1 MQQEEQLI
9 TATVDAAQSI
19 LRKQINMSNF
29 YNKKGVSGAPIDMSD
44 DSRTIVVYYSAF
56 GNVDSD
62 GDMIM
67 PGAFTKSLKENGP
80 QGKNRIWH
88 LFNHS
93 TDKPVAKPFDMAED
107 SFGLKS
113 YVKMPN
119 TTLGRDTYELYKDG
133 HITEHSIGF
142 QTVKSQAK
150 SAYNEISEI
159 KLFEGSSVLWGANAN
174 TPTVMV
180 KSEIK
185 ATVID
190 EIAKT
195 IKSLRNGF
203 YTDETFGL
211 LELKLKQLQQYLAE
225 MEDEESVPS
234 EQQPPVDEPS
244 DLQPE
249 DESEEEAL
257 EEEENPTISIEIE
270 VSKYLQ
276 SFKIFN

>member
-1 MQQEEQLI
+1 
-9 TATVDAAQSI
+9 
-19 LRKQINMSNF
+19 MSNF
-29 YNKKGVSGAPIDMSD
+29 YNKKAVSGAPLEMSD
-44 DSRTIVVYYSAF
+44 DSRTIVAYYSAF

-62 GDMIM
+62 GDVIM
-67 PGAFTKSLKENGP
+67 PGSFTKSIKENGP

-93 TDKPVAKPFDMAED
+93 TDKPVAKPYKLEED
-107 SFGLKS
+107 AYGLKA

-150 SAYNEISEI
+150 TGFNEIQEI
-159 KLFEGSSVLWGANAN
+159 KLFEGSSVLWGANPN

-185 ATVID
+185 ATIID

-211 LELKLKQLQQYLAE
+211 LELKLKQLQQYLTD
-225 MEDEESVPS
+225 MEDEQSVSS
-234 EQQPPVDEPS
+234 EQQPPLDTQS
-244 DLQPE
+244 DLQPQM
-249 DESEEEAL
+249 ESAQALDEEED
-257 EEEENPTISIEIE
+257 PMVSVYSE
-270 VSKYLQ
+270 VNNYLQ

>member
-1 MQQEEQLI
+1 VE
-9 TATVDAAQSI
+9 DA
-19 LRKQINMSNF
+19 
-29 YNKKGVSGAPIDMSD
+29 
-44 DSRTIVVYYSAF
+44 
-56 GNVDSD
+56 
-62 GDMIM
+62 
-67 PGAFTKSLKENGP
+67 
-80 QGKNRIWH
+80 
-88 LFNHS
+88 
-93 TDKPVAKPFDMAED
+93 
-107 SFGLKS
+107 FGLKAI
-113 YVKMPN
+113 VKMPN

-150 SAYNEISEI
+150 SGYNEIQEI
-159 KLFEGSSVLWGANAN
+159 KLFEGSSVLWGANSN

-185 ATVID
+185 STLID

-225 MEDEESVPS
+225 MEEDESVAS
-234 EQQPPVDEPS
+234 EEQPPVDAPTE
-244 DLQPE
+244 LQPVG
-249 DESEEEAL
+249 ESEDEAL
-257 EEEENPTISIEIE
+257 EEEEDPMVSIEIE
-270 VSKYLQ
+270 VNKYLQ

>member
-1 MQQEEQLI
+1 
-9 TATVDAAQSI
+9 
-19 LRKQINMSNF
+19 MSNF
-29 YNKKGVSGAPIDMSD
+29 YNKKAVSGVPVDMAD
-44 DSRTIVVYYSAF
+44 DSRTITVYYSAF

-62 GDMIM
+62 GDVIM
-67 PGAFTKSLKENGP
+67 PGAFTKSIKENGP

-93 TDKPVAKPFDMAED
+93 TDKPVSKPKELMED
-107 SFGLKS
+107 AFGLKAV
-113 YVKMPN
+113 VKMPN

-142 QTVKSQAK
+142 QTVKSAER
-150 SAYNEISEI
+150 SMGVSEITEI
-159 KLFEGSSVLWGANAN
+159 KLFEGSSVLWGANSN

-185 ATVID
+185 STLID

-234 EQQPPVDEPS
+234 EQQPPEVIPA

-249 DESEEEAL
+249 GIEEEEAL
-257 EEEENPTISIEIE
+257 EEEEDPMVSIEIE

>member
-1 MQQEEQLI
+1 
-9 TATVDAAQSI
+9 
-19 LRKQINMSNF
+19 MSNF
-29 YNKKGVSGAPIDMSD
+29 YNKKAVSGSPVDMAD
-44 DSRTIVVYYSAF
+44 DSKTITVYYSAF

-62 GDMIM
+62 GDAIM
-67 PGAFTKSLKENGP
+67 PGAFTKSIKENGP
-80 QGKNRIWH
+80 QAKNRIWH

-93 TDKPVAKPFDMAED
+93 TDKPVSKPKELVED
-107 SFGLKS
+107 AFGLKAI
-113 YVKMPN
+113 VKMPN

-142 QTVKSQAK
+142 KTVKSQAK
-150 SAYNEISEI
+150 SGYNEIQEI
-159 KLFEGSSVLWGANAN
+159 QLFEGSSVLWGANSN

-185 ATVID
+185 STLID

-225 MEDEESVPS
+225 MEDDSSVAT
-234 EQQPPVDEPS
+234 EDQPQTDFPGE
-244 DLQPE
+244 LENPE
-249 DESEEEAL
+249 DEAEDAL
-257 EEEENPTISIEIE
+257 EEEEDPMISVEIEIN
-270 VSKYLQ
+270 KYLQ

>member
-1 MQQEEQLI
+1 
-9 TATVDAAQSI
+9 
-19 LRKQINMSNF
+19 MSNF
-29 YNKKGVSGAPIDMSD
+29 YNKKAVSGVPVDMSD
-44 DSRTIVVYYSAF
+44 DTRTIEVYYSAF

-62 GDMIM
+62 GDVIM
-67 PGAFTKSLKENGP
+67 PGSFTKSIKENGP
-80 QGKNRIWH
+80 QAKNRIWH

-93 TDKPVAKPFDMAED
+93 TDKPVAKPKELVED
-107 SFGLKS
+107 AFGLKAI
-113 YVKMPN
+113 VKMPN

-150 SAYNEISEI
+150 SGYNEIQEI
-159 KLFEGSSVLWGANAN
+159 KLFEGSSVLWGANFN

-185 ATVID
+185 STLID

-225 MEDEESVPS
+225 MEEDESVAS
-234 EQQPPVDEPS
+234 EEQPPVDAPTE
-244 DLQPE
+244 LQPVG
-249 DESEEEAL
+249 ESEDEAL
-257 EEEENPTISIEIE
+257 EEEEDPMVSIEIE
-270 VSKYLQ
+270 VNKYLQ

>member
-1 MQQEEQLI
+1 
-9 TATVDAAQSI
+9 
-19 LRKQINMSNF
+19 MSNF
-29 YNKKGVSGAPIDMSD
+29 YNKKAVSGVPVDMAD
-44 DSRTIVVYYSAF
+44 DSRTITVYYSAF

-62 GDMIM
+62 GDIIV
-67 PGAFTKSLKENGP
+67 PGAFTKSIKENGP

-93 TDKPVAKPFDMAED
+93 TDKPVSKPRELVED
-107 SFGLKS
+107 AFGLKA
-113 YVKMPN
+113 VVNMPN

-142 QTVKSQAK
+142 QTVKSR
-150 SAYNEISEI
+150 EISMGATEITEI
-159 KLFEGSSVLWGANAN
+159 KLFEGSSVLWGANSN

-185 ATVID
+185 STLID

-225 MEDEESVPS
+225 MEDEDSVTS
-234 EQQPPVDEPS
+234 EQQPPTDFPGE
-244 DLQPE
+244 LQTPE
-249 DESEEEAL
+249 EDAQEALDEEEDPMVSV
-257 EEEENPTISIEIE
+257 EIEIN
-270 VSKYLQ
+270 KYLQ

>member
-1 MQQEEQLI
+1 
-9 TATVDAAQSI
+9 
-19 LRKQINMSNF
+19 MSNF
-29 YNKKGVSGAPIDMSD
+29 YNKKAVSGAPVDMAD
-44 DSRTIVVYYSAF
+44 DTRTIEVYYSAF

-62 GDMIM
+62 GDVIT
-67 PGAFTKSLKENGP
+67 PGAFTKSIKENGP

-93 TDKPVAKPFDMAED
+93 TDKPVSKPRDLVED
-107 SFGLKS
+107 AFGLKAI
-113 YVKMPN
+113 VKMPN

-142 QTVKSQAK
+142 KTVKSQAK
-150 SAYNEISEI
+150 SGYNEINEI
-159 KLFEGSSVLWGANAN
+159 QLFEGSSVLWGANSN

-185 ATVID
+185 STLID

-225 MEDEESVPS
+225 MEEDESVAS
-234 EQQPPVDEPS
+234 EEQPPVDAPTE
-244 DLQPE
+244 LQPV
-249 DESEEEAL
+249 DESEDEAL
-257 EEEENPTISIEIE
+257 EDEDDPMVSIELE
-270 VSKYLQ
+270 VNKYLQ

>member
-1 MQQEEQLI
+1 
-9 TATVDAAQSI
+9 
-19 LRKQINMSNF
+19 MSNF
-29 YNKKGVSGAPIDMSD
+29 YNKKAVSGAVVDMTD
-44 DSRTIVVYYSAF
+44 DSKTVTVYYSAF

-62 GDMIM
+62 GDVIM
-67 PGAFTKSLKENGP
+67 PGAFTKSIKENGP

-93 TDKPVAKPFDMAED
+93 TDKPVSKPKELSED
-107 SFGLKS
+107 SFGLKAV
-113 YVKMPN
+113 VKMPN

-142 QTVKSQAK
+142 KTVKSQAK
-150 SAYNEISEI
+150 TGYNEINEI
-159 KLFEGSSVLWGANAN
+159 QLFEGSSVLWGANSN

-185 ATVID
+185 STLID

-225 MEDEESVPS
+225 MEDDMSVPS
-234 EQQPPVDEPS
+234 EDQPQTDFPGELDN
-244 DLQPE
+244 PE
-249 DESEEEAL
+249 DQAEDAL
-257 EEEENPTISIEIE
+257 EEEEDPMVSIEIE
-270 VSKYLQ
+270 INKYLQ

>member
-1 MQQEEQLI
+1 
-9 TATVDAAQSI
+9 
-19 LRKQINMSNF
+19 MSNF
-29 YNKKGVSGAPIDMSD
+29 YNKKAVSGSVVDMAD
-44 DSRTIVVYYSAF
+44 DSKTVTVYYSAF

-62 GDMIM
+62 GDVIM
-67 PGAFTKSLKENGP
+67 PGAFTKSIKENGP
-80 QGKNRIWH
+80 DGKNRIWH

-93 TDKPVAKPFDMAED
+93 TDKPVSKPKELTED
-107 SFGLKS
+107 AFGLKAV
-113 YVKMPN
+113 VKMPN

-142 QTVKSQAK
+142 KTVKSQAK
-150 SAYNEISEI
+150 SGYNEIQEI
-159 KLFEGSSVLWGANAN
+159 QLFEGSSVLWGANSN

-185 ATVID
+185 STVID

-225 MEDEESVPS
+225 MEDQPSVPS
-234 EQQPPVDEPS
+234 EDQPQTDFPGELDN
-244 DLQPE
+244 PE
-249 DESEEEAL
+249 DEAEDAL
-257 EEEENPTISIEIE
+257 EEEEDPMISVEIEINN
-270 VSKYLQ
+270 YLK

>member
-1 MQQEEQLI
+1 
-9 TATVDAAQSI
+9 
-19 LRKQINMSNF
+19 MSNF
-29 YNKKGVSGAPIDMSD
+29 YNKKAVSGAPVDMAD

-62 GDMIM
+62 GDVIM
-67 PGAFTKSLKENGP
+67 PGSFTKSIKENGP
-80 QGKNRIWH
+80 SGKNRIWH

-93 TDKPVAKPFDMAED
+93 TDKPVSKPFQLEED
-107 SFGLKS
+107 AFGLKAH
-113 YVKMPN
+113 VKMPN

-150 SAYNEISEI
+150 TGFNEIQEI
-159 KLFEGSSVLWGANAN
+159 KLFEGSSVLWGANSN

-211 LELKLKQLQQYLAE
+211 LELKLKQLQQYLTE
-225 MEDEESVPS
+225 MEDETSVPS
-234 EQQPPVDEPS
+234 EQQPQTDFPGELDT
-244 DLQPE
+244 PE
-249 DESEEEAL
+249 DEAEDAL
-257 EEEENPTISIEIE
+257 EEEDNPMVSIEIE
-270 VSKYLQ
+270 INKYLQ
-276 SFKIFN
+276 SFKIFK

>member
-1 MQQEEQLI
+1 
-9 TATVDAAQSI
+9 
-19 LRKQINMSNF
+19 MSNF
-29 YNKKGVSGAPIDMSD
+29 YNKKAVSGAPVDMAD

-62 GDMIM
+62 GDIIM
-67 PGAFTKSLKENGP
+67 PGAFTKSIKENGP
-80 QGKNRIWH
+80 KAKNRIWH

-93 TDKPVAKPFDMAED
+93 TEKPVSKPFDLVED
-107 SFGLKS
+107 NFGLKS

-142 QTVKSQAK
+142 QTVKSQQK
-150 SAYNEISEI
+150 QMGNEITEI
-159 KLFEGSSVLWGANAN
+159 RLFEGSSVLWGANSN

-185 ATVID
+185 ATLID
-190 EIAKT
+190 EMTKT
-195 IKSLRNGF
+195 IKSLRNGI

-225 MEDEESVPS
+225 MEDEESVAS
-234 EQQPPVDEPS
+234 QQQPPIDNPTG
-244 DLQPE
+244 LQPE
-249 DESEEEAL
+249 EESEEEAL
-257 EEEENPTISIEIE
+257 DEEEDPMVSIEIE
-270 VSKYLQ
+270 MSKYLQ

>member
-1 MQQEEQLI
+1 M
-9 TATVDAAQSI
+9 A
-19 LRKQINMSNF
+19 
-29 YNKKGVSGAPIDMSD
+29 D
-44 DSRTIVVYYSAF
+44 DSKTVTVYYSAF

-62 GDMIM
+62 GDVIM
-67 PGAFTKSLKENGP
+67 PGAFTKSIKENGP
-80 QGKNRIWH
+80 DGKNRIWH

-93 TDKPVAKPFDMAED
+93 TDKPVSKPKELTED
-107 SFGLKS
+107 AFGLKAV
-113 YVKMPN
+113 VKMPN

-142 QTVKSQAK
+142 KTVKSQAK
-150 SAYNEISEI
+150 SGYNEIQEI
-159 KLFEGSSVLWGANAN
+159 QLFEGSSVLWGANSN

-185 ATVID
+185 STVID

-225 MEDEESVPS
+225 MEDQPSVPS
-234 EQQPPVDEPS
+234 EDQPQTDFPGELDN
-244 DLQPE
+244 PE
-249 DESEEEAL
+249 DEAEDAL
-257 EEEENPTISIEIE
+257 EEEEDPMISVEIEINN
-270 VSKYLQ
+270 YLK

>member
-1 MQQEEQLI
+1 
-9 TATVDAAQSI
+9 
-19 LRKQINMSNF
+19 MSNF
-29 YNKKGVSGAPIDMSD
+29 YNKKAVSGSPVDMAD
-44 DSRTIVVYYSAF
+44 DSRTITVYYSAF

-62 GDMIM
+62 GDIIM
-67 PGAFTKSLKENGP
+67 PGAFTKSIKENGP
-80 QGKNRIWH
+80 GAKNRIWH

-93 TDKPVAKPFDMAED
+93 TDKPVSKPKELIED
-107 SFGLKS
+107 AFGLRAV
-113 YVKMPN
+113 VKMPN

-142 QTVKSQAK
+142 KTIKSQAK
-150 SAYNEISEI
+150 ATANEITEI
-159 KLFEGSSVLWGANAN
+159 QLFEGSSVLWGANAN
-174 TPTVMV
+174 TPTVSV

-225 MEDEESVPS
+225 MEDEEPVPS
-234 EQQPPVDEPS
+234 EDQPQTDFPGE
-244 DLQPE
+244 LENPE
-249 DESEEEAL
+249 DMAEDAL
-257 EEEENPTISIEIE
+257 EEEEDPTISIEIE
-270 VSKYLQ
+270 VNKYLQ

>member
-1 MQQEEQLI
+1 
-9 TATVDAAQSI
+9 
-19 LRKQINMSNF
+19 MSNF
-29 YNKKGVSGAPIDMSD
+29 YNKKAVSASVVDMAD
-44 DSRTIVVYYSAF
+44 DSKTVTVYYSAF

-62 GDMIM
+62 GDVIM
-67 PGAFTKSLKENGP
+67 PGAFTKSIKENGP

-93 TDKPVAKPFDMAED
+93 TDKPVSKPKELSED
-107 SFGLKS
+107 TFGLKAV
-113 YVKMPN
+113 VKMPN

-142 QTVKSQAK
+142 KTVKSQAK
-150 SAYNEISEI
+150 TGYNEINEI
-159 KLFEGSSVLWGANAN
+159 QLFEGSSVLWGANSN

-185 ATVID
+185 STLID

-225 MEDEESVPS
+225 MEDDMSVPS
-234 EQQPPVDEPS
+234 EDQPQTDFPGELDN
-244 DLQPE
+244 PE
-249 DESEEEAL
+249 DQAEDAL
-257 EEEENPTISIEIE
+257 EEEEDPMISVEIEIN
-270 VSKYLQ
+270 KYLQ